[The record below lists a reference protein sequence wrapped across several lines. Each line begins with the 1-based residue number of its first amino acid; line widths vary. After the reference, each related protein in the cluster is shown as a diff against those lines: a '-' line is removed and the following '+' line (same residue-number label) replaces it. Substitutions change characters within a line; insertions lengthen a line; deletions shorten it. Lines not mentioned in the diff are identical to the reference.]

1 MPGEISS
8 RNGHAGLFRP
18 AALRAAGFRLFG
30 DVCIALP
37 PAATLC
43 AAVGATLISLLAA
56 AMWFVEVP
64 VRIVATG
71 MLMPPGGPLNVVAP
85 DTGQVGALYVQ
96 EGQRVHVDDVLLE
109 VAAHG
114 PETNTGRNAKAELQS
129 LREEYQLL
137 DEVIGQQRAVFDER
151 RTRLVDELKLAQSR
165 VAYRERQVADHEAKL
180 AVIAARLSRLRELSA
195 AGHVSRDSV
204 DVESLGLADARSAAM
219 SAKAAMI
226 ESQSQLRNLQSRETE
241 MDLEFDLVV
250 AEYLLRQKQLL
261 RQISKREIL
270 AVHDVIAPRDG
281 TVAQIS
287 VTSGSSVSKGQVVAK
302 LLETDASPHA
312 WMYVSSARARQ
323 MRVGET
329 VELQMDAWPASQFG
343 TLEARVES
351 VSGFVLRPADVP
363 APIPITEPV
372 YEIRASLGDKNA
384 IGIKPNPG
392 AAFTAQII
400 SRRYRLYQW
409 LTRHLYNATSSTN
422 A

>member
-1 MPGEISS
+1 
-8 RNGHAGLFRP
+8 
-18 AALRAAGFRLFG
+18 
-30 DVCIALP
+30 
-37 PAATLC
+37 
-43 AAVGATLISLLAA
+43 
-56 AMWFVEVP
+56 MWFVEVP

-137 DEVIGQQRAVFDER
+137 DVVIGQQRAVFDER

-329 VELQMDAWPASQFG
+329 VELQMDAWPASQYG